1 MKSIILTTIAA
12 AVLAGILILGGTA
25 AFTNMQKVNAQMSAG
40 NMTGG
45 AGNMT
50 GGMMGMKAGGAGPN
64 ITGSIK
70 MSTVIGNAL
79 ASQIKVGLNQSAM
92 TAEKTV
98 GNNSHAVAA
107 HIGVQN
113 GYLVYTVWVIDPN
126 MKFNRVIVDAGN
138 GKVLSNQPISE
149 GESMMIHGMMMG
161 GSMMMQHGPGGMM
174 MRGGGYGAGGSHGM
188 MMGGP
193 GMGKPWPL
201 S

>member
-12 AVLAGILILGGTA
+12 AVLAAILILGGTA
-25 AFTNMQKVNAQMSAG
+25 AFTNLQKVNAQMSV
-40 NMTGG
+40 
-45 AGNMT
+45 GNMT
-50 GGMMGMKAGGAGPN
+50 GGMMGMKAGGGPN
-64 ITGSIK
+64 VTGSIK

-79 ASQIKVGLNQSAM
+79 SSQIKVGLNQAAM
-92 TAEKTV
+92 TAEKAV

-113 GYLVYTVWVIDPN
+113 GYLVYTVLVIDPN
-126 MKFNRVIVDAGN
+126 MKFNRAIVDAGN

-161 GSMMMQHGPGGMM
+161 GGGMMIQHGPSGMM
-174 MRGGGYGAGGSHGM
+174 MRGGGSYSAGGSHGM

-193 GMGKPWPL
+193 GMGKPWP
-201 S
+201 

>member
-12 AVLAGILILGGTA
+12 TVLAAILILGGTA
-25 AFTNMQKVNAQMSAG
+25 AFTNLQKVNAQMS
-40 NMTGG
+40 

-50 GGMMGMKAGGAGPN
+50 GGMMGMKAGGA
-64 ITGSIK
+64 IK

-79 ASQIKVGLNQSAM
+79 SSQIKVGLNQSAM
-92 TAEKTV
+92 TAEKAV

-138 GKVLSNQPISE
+138 GKVLSNQPISQ

-161 GSMMMQHGPGGMM
+161 GGGMMMQHGPGGMM
-174 MRGGGYGAGGSHGM
+174 MRGGGYSASGSHGM

-193 GMGKPWPL
+193 GMGKPWP
-201 S
+201 